1 MKNTFYDK
9 INHKKAVW
17 IIIRNGHSKQLC
29 DNVRDDKKMGNC
41 PSIYYNAYGLGY
53 DSRLNIT
60 SKQKQVLKKFCKK
73 KIRQNSKKICNA
85 DY

>member
-9 INHKKAVW
+9 INHKKAIW

-29 DNVRDDKKMGNC
+29 DNVREILWNT
-41 PSIYYNAYGLGY
+41 SR
-53 DSRLNIT
+53 DS
-60 SKQKQVLKKFCKK
+60 KKFSKK
-73 KIRQNSKKICNA
+73 KSRQYSRKICDD